1 MYLLDN
7 FLGNKQIT
15 VVKFDIRHVYKNIN
29 KKKNLES
36 SIKITLNDDLL

>member
-7 FLGNKQIT
+7 LLGNKQIT

-29 KKKNLES
+29 KKKNLR
-36 SIKITLNDDLL
+36 IFHKNYTQ

>member
-15 VVKFDIRHVYKNIN
+15 VVKFDIRHVYKNI
-29 KKKNLES
+29 KKK
-36 SIKITLNDDLL
+36 KKT

>member
-29 KKKNLES
+29 KKKLRIFHKNY
-36 SIKITLNDDLL
+36 TQR